1 MFDCYF
7 LIVGVYTINYNVLSW
22 INYGGGEVKMMVFH
36 NGVEIPET
44 EIYSYS
50 DGHAHDMASR
60 TTVADFV
67 SSKIKA
73 SLRSSSLPLETLLSS
88 S

>member
-1 MFDCYF
+1 
-7 LIVGVYTINYNVLSW
+7 
-22 INYGGGEVKMMVFH
+22 MMVFH

-60 TTVADFV
+60 TTVGDFFLQ
-67 SSKIKA
+67 K
-73 SLRSSSLPLETLLSS
+73 
-88 S
+88 

>member
-1 MFDCYF
+1 MYT
-7 LIVGVYTINYNVLSW
+7 LYSVGVYAINYNVLSW
-22 INYGGGEVKMMVFH
+22 INYGGGEVKMIVFH

-60 TTVADFV
+60 TTVGDFFKN
-67 SSKIKA
+67 S
-73 SLRSSSLPLETLLSS
+73 RTEFLSDQVLGS
-88 S
+88 WRYP

>member
-1 MFDCYF
+1 
-7 LIVGVYTINYNVLSW
+7 
-22 INYGGGEVKMMVFH
+22 MVFH

-60 TTVADFV
+60 TTVGNFFKNKNFSQIKFLAVGDTLELQLTSMCSGCEPTRITMCV
-67 SSKIKA
+67 S
-73 SLRSSSLPLETLLSS
+73 LNEEWL
-88 S
+88 